1 MSKPVLI
8 ALDWGS
14 TRFRGWLLDANG
26 QALGSFDKELGIL
39 KIKDS
44 SFSYIFEK
52 IVKTW
57 FKDHGRLPVI
67 ASGMIG
73 SLQGWME
80 APYVETPAGIEE
92 FAKHLVYVPSN
103 SNDEYENQS
112 IAIVPGMN
120 HWDEGV
126 PDVMRGE
133 ETQVAGIIWKQK
145 QSGCYVLPGTHS
157 KWVFT
162 KSGRVE
168 SFMTF
173 MSGEIFSVMVEHSIL
188 GRLMEGEKRDEE
200 AFTNGCNQALNSSHG
215 LLSQLFSARTMGLFQ
230 QVEAKGI
237 HSFLSGLIIG
247 SEIKEGISRSFQ
259 NSNFSETKVKLIG
272 EISLCALYKKAFEI
286 AGVQAKLIKNN
297 PVINGLFQIAKAAA
311 LIKPNG

>member
-26 QALGSFDKELGIL
+26 HALESLDKELGIL
-39 KIKDS
+39 KIKDY
-44 SFSYIFEK
+44 SFNFIFEK
-52 IVKTW
+52 ILKNW
-57 FKDHGRLPVI
+57 FKGHGRLPVI

-73 SLQGWME
+73 SLQGWVE
-80 APYVETPAGIEE
+80 APYVATPAGPDE
-92 FAKHLVYVPSN
+92 FAEHLVFLSFN
-103 SNDEYENQS
+103 SNNEDEHQS
-112 IAIVPGMN
+112 IAIVPGMK
-120 HWDEGV
+120 HWNEGV

-133 ETQVAGIIWKQK
+133 ETQVAGLICNQQQTGW
-145 QSGCYVLPGTHS
+145 CVLPGTHS

-188 GRLMEGEKRDEE
+188 GRLMEGKKRDED
-200 AFTNGCNQALNSSHG
+200 AFKNGCNQALNSSHG

-272 EISLCALYKKAFEI
+272 EFSLCTLYKRAFEI
-286 AGVQAKLIKNN
+286 AGVQVKLIKNN
-297 PVINGLFQIAKAAA
+297 PVIKGLFQIAKAAT
-311 LIKPNG
+311 LIAPNG

>member
-26 QALGSFDKELGIL
+26 MVLGSFDNELGIL

-52 IVKTW
+52 ILKSW

-73 SLQGWME
+73 SLQGWVE
-80 APYVETPAGIEE
+80 AAYVDTPAGIEE

-133 ETQVAGIIWKQK
+133 ETQVAGLICNQQQI
-145 QSGCYVLPGTHS
+145 GCCVLPGTHS

-162 KSGRVE
+162 KSDQIE

-188 GRLMEGEKRDEE
+188 GRLMDGTERDDDS
-200 AFTNGCNQALNSSHG
+200 FTYGCNQALNSTHG

-272 EISLCALYKKAFEI
+272 EISLCTLYKKAFEI

-297 PVINGLFQIAKAAA
+297 PVIKGLFQIAKAAT
-311 LIKPNG
+311 LIAPNG

>member
-26 QALGSFDKELGIL
+26 QALGSFEKELGIL

-44 SFSYIFEK
+44 SFSYIFKK
-52 IVKTW
+52 ILKTW

-73 SLQGWME
+73 SLQGWVE
-80 APYVETPAGIEE
+80 APYVATPAGPDE
-92 FAKHLVYVPSN
+92 FAEHLVFLSFN
-103 SNDEYENQS
+103 SNNEDKHQS
-112 IAIVPGMN
+112 IAIVPGMK
-120 HWDEGV
+120 HWNEGV

-133 ETQVAGIIWKQK
+133 ETQVAGLICNQQQI
-145 QSGCYVLPGTHS
+145 GCCVLPGTHS

-162 KSGRVE
+162 KSDQIE

-188 GRLMEGEKRDEE
+188 GRLMDGTERDDDS
-200 AFTNGCNQALNSSHG
+200 FTYGCNQALNSTHG

-272 EISLCALYKKAFEI
+272 EISLCTLYKQAFEI

-297 PVINGLFQIAKAAA
+297 PVIKGLFQIAKAAT
-311 LIKPNG
+311 LIAPNG